1 MCLTLVRGTKK
12 IKISAINS
20 IMTITL
26 TIIIVIIIIII
37 IIITMVIT
45 RVRSTV
51 SVIKP
56 KFSAQSLILG
66 FLKQFQVRGS
76 AKQTPKKNKI
86 THGTKTNC
94 VHPSVKV
101 LDSKH
106 ETGPFCSLALS

>member
-1 MCLTLVRGTKK
+1 
-12 IKISAINS
+12 
-20 IMTITL
+20 
-26 TIIIVIIIIII
+26 
-37 IIITMVIT
+37 MVIT

>member
-1 MCLTLVRGTKK
+1 
-12 IKISAINS
+12 
-20 IMTITL
+20 
-26 TIIIVIIIIII
+26 
-37 IIITMVIT
+37 MVIT

-66 FLKQFQVRGS
+66 FLKQFQERGS